1 MSYFPRNKY
10 RAIRTFSELC
20 GRTFESKAEARRG
33 EELKLL
39 EQDGVIKDLE
49 YQVPFLLCR
58 KPSIKIKVDFAYK
71 LDGQIFFEDIKGMMT
86 REARVKLAWLEQ
98 SQGVKVDIVK
108 P

>member
-1 MSYFPRNKY
+1 MTNKY
-10 RAIRTFSELC
+10 KAKRTYSPFC
-20 GRTFESKAEARRG
+20 GRFFDSKAETRRG

-49 YQVPFLLCR
+49 YQVPFLLCQ

-71 LDGQIFFEDIKGMMT
+71 LDGRICYEDVKGMMT

>member
-10 RAIRTFSELC
+10 RAVRKYSEIC
-20 GRTFESKAEARRG
+20 GREFDSKAEARRG

-39 EQDGVIKDLE
+39 EQGGVIKNLE
-49 YQVPFLLCR
+49 YQVSFQLCQ
-58 KPSIKIKVDFAYK
+58 KPSIKIKIDFAYK
-71 LDGQIFFEDIKGMMT
+71 LDGQAFFEDVKGIMT

-98 SQGVKVDIVK
+98 SQGVKIDIVK